1 MADVLGALEHA
12 EGQAGQEVPGGQQ
25 AGHGPQLEAGPLCKG
40 GGGAVSAGG
49 AAGWP
54 PQALP
59 PGPPQRRTLQE
70 AGDVLQLGDAVL
82 PVPAEVLQQLESLQ
96 VFPARVGGVEAPQR
110 GVDLLPVGGGGG
122 AQAGR
127 VPPTPNLAP
136 RRLPQTPPGIR
147 QPLPWALCSAPCRPQ
162 AASHCRPLPGPKD
175 TGHWEWMSPT
185 CSFGGFQGTVGGL
198 GKSLLHLHL
207 VCPLEATTLH
217 SGVLGVFPGP
227 PHSPPCLSPAAIMGS
242 HQVAVSSAVYSTWG
256 IGSPLGR
263 GSAVSPGPLGEG
275 VWGMDRKGLG

>member
-40 GGGAVSAGG
+40 GGGAVSAVGPP
-49 AAGWP
+49 AAT
-54 PQALP
+54 
-59 PGPPQRRTLQE
+59 PGPPAGASTAAHPSGSGRRPP
-70 AGDVLQLGDAVL
+70 AGGCCPPGTRRSA
-82 PVPAEVLQQLESLQ
+82 PAARKPPGVPGTRGWRRG
-96 VFPARVGGVEAPQR
+96 PAAWCRPPSCGR
-110 GVDLLPVGGGGG
+110 GRG

-175 TGHWEWMSPT
+175 AGHWEWMSPT

-198 GKSLLHLHL
+198 GKSLLHPEL
-207 VCPLEATTLH
+207 VCPLEATTLQA
-217 SGVLGVFPGP
+217 GVLGVFPGP
-227 PHSPPCLSPAAIMGS
+227 PHSPPRPSPAAIMGS

-275 VWGMDRKGLG
+275 VWGVDRKGLG